1 MPDPAVRI
9 VTPTTKDVPV
19 ILALFRELAI
29 YEKLEQSMTVTEAT
43 LTESLFGERPA
54 AEVRLALTG
63 DEAVGYMVF
72 FHNFSTFLG
81 RAGIYLED
89 LYVKPEHRGK
99 GIGKQL
105 FAELARIAVQRHCQR
120 LEWMVLNWNTTAI
133 DFYKS
138 IGAQSLTGWAA
149 FRLTGAA
156 LDRMAEKQNEGK

>member
-1 MPDPAVRI
+1 MADLAVRI
-9 VTPTTKDVPV
+9 VTPTRKDVPV
-19 ILALFRELAI
+19 ILALFRELAV

-54 AEVRLALTG
+54 AEVRLALAG

-99 GIGKQL
+99 GIGKKL
-105 FAELARIAVQRHCQR
+105 FAELARIAVQRRCQR

-138 IGAQSLTGWAA
+138 IGAQLLAGWTA

-156 LDRMAEKQNEGK
+156 LDRMAEK